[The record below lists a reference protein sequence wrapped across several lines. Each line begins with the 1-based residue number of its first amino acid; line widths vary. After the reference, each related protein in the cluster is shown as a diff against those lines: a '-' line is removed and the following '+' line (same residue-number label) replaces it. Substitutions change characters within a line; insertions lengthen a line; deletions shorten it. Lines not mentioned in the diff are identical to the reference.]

1 MFFEDLE
8 LLRLQQYW
16 WFIVSLLGGFFAFM
30 MFIQGG
36 QTLLGQ
42 LGKSEEEKNVIIAS
56 LGRKWEL
63 SFTSLVMFGGAL
75 FAAFPLFYAVSFGGA
90 YYVWMAILFC
100 FIVQAVSYEYR
111 KKPNNF
117 LGQKTYETFLYIN
130 GSVGIF
136 LIGVALATLYT
147 GGNFIRNDMN
157 LSFWTTETYG
167 LEALINPFNVA
178 FGLVVVFL
186 ARVGANLYFI
196 NNIAESIIVSRARS
210 GLKIDALLFLL
221 FFILTMGMLFMLSG
235 LAYNPEGFYLVEH
248 QFLFNLIETPILLTS
263 FLLGVGL
270 VLYALYTTLYRGSTH
285 GVWFHG
291 IGTIITVT
299 TLLCLIGFHDT
310 AIYPSLS
317 DIDSSLS
324 IVNSSGSHYTLT
336 AMSYVS
342 LMVPF
347 VLGYIYFI
355 WRSMDQTKITS
366 EEIEADHH
374 HY

>member
-1 MFFEDLE
+1 MFEDLE
-8 LLRLQQYW
+8 LIRLQQYW
-16 WFIVSLLGGFFAFM
+16 WFIISLLGGFFAFM

-36 QTLLGQ
+36 QTLLNK
-42 LGKSEEEKNVIIAS
+42 LGKTEEEKSVIIAS

-63 SFTSLVMFGGAL
+63 GFTSLVMFGGAL

-100 FIVQAVSYEYR
+100 FIIQAISYEYR
-111 KKPNNF
+111 KKPDNF
-117 LGQKTYETFLYIN
+117 LGQKTYEAFLYIN

-136 LIGVALATLYT
+136 LIGVALATLFT
-147 GGNFIRNDMN
+147 GGNFIVNDMN
-157 LSFWTTETYG
+157 ISSWTTETYG
-167 LEALINPFNVA
+167 LEALLNPFNLA
-178 FGLVVVFL
+178 FGLMVVFL
-186 ARVGANLYFI
+186 SRVGANLYFI
-196 NNIAESIIVSRARS
+196 NNIAEITIANRARIQ
-210 GLKIDALLFLL
+210 LRQDALLFLG
-221 FFILTMGMLFMLSG
+221 FFLLAASMLFWMSG
-235 LAYNPEGFYLVEH
+235 LAYDANGFKMVEH
-248 QFLFNLIETPILLTS
+248 KFFFNLVETPILLTS
-263 FLLGVGL
+263 LIVGVGL
-270 VLYALYTTLYRGSTH
+270 IIYALYTAIFKASTKSI
-285 GVWFHG
+285 WFHG

-299 TLLCLIGFHDT
+299 TLLCLVGFHNT

-317 DIDSSLS
+317 DIDSSLT

-342 LMVPF
+342 TMVPF

-366 EEIEADHH
+366 KEIESDSH